1 MDVATAHDWQA
12 RKVKNWLL
20 AILRFSLT
28 LESRD
33 RAAVMAMADEI
44 DRLGFVNKR
53 PDSSFFL
60 RTSTELCDAIKDVEY
75 PGRNEVLRSHLVR
88 IDERGLRRAFSAA
101 VGLERRDDMKSIV
114 TFSPGQPRRSRW
126 NR

>member
-33 RAAVMAMADEI
+33 GAAVMPMADEI

-53 PDSSFFL
+53 PDFSFFL

-88 IDERGLRRAFSAA
+88 IDERGLSRAFSAA
-101 VGLERRDDMKSIV
+101 VGLERRDDLKSIV
-114 TFSPGQPRRSRW
+114 PF
-126 NR
+126 